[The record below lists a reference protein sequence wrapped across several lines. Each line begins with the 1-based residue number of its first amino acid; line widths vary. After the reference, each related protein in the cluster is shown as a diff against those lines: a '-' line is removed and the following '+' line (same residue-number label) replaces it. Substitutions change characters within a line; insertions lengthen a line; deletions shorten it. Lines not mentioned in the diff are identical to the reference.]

1 MAFFFGFRED
11 HTVLMPHPEP
21 AGRKHMNIT
30 RRLKSF
36 TALALSLCMG
46 LQFYPVLGEETTE
59 PVTTDLSTSTSVDW
73 TLNTYTARNDGT
85 AFSLGL
91 TFVEGTVLHAG
102 DTMSLAL
109 PEGYSF
115 SDITEALPL
124 YAVRNGVPG
133 ELLGSYTIS
142 GNVLSLVFNE
152 VTDLTGVTTE
162 LTVTGTQTETVT
174 EGYYKEQTWT
184 MEQDEDG
191 TVNTVTFTVPSS
203 DIMNW
208 TWVSVDGT
216 WTTTVDAI
224 QQTTDG
230 TTTLVLSNAIT
241 NTASYTFTLPEGIKT
256 EDGNAELSYAP
267 MNPDGTQSQSISAG
281 TYSVTENTLTANVTT
296 IPTEAVT
303 VSLPF
308 TWSTEPLPTSTPEVV
323 DEELVEA
330 ITQENEKLNE
340 TPAPTTSPVV
350 TATPEVTETPV
361 PMETPVT
368 TPEPTETPI
377 VTPTPEPTET
387 PEAASN
393 EINMMAE
400 GRVEKDEVIE
410 YGTWSMSASYNGVS
424 NTQDIYWI
432 DNSNGEETR
441 PTQEQFNNLFN
452 KDSINLK
459 ATMTNSGTGGTAS
472 PVTFKDVMRLLE
484 TYQQTGIDNFAFDT
498 ANLGGTGHWQATVTH
513 LPETITLRR
522 TNKVAATVDADGN
535 VLTTRDVTETHTIQ
549 LSDWTLEPT
558 VPDKKDDQGNTISID
573 PIPGSD
579 TSTGYSFVNV
589 FDDPDTTDVDY
600 VDQNG
605 RPRSGAASLGEGWY
619 FVQETD
625 YQADIVLRRGNN
637 VLSTADDVDT
647 LINTIKN
654 VYTFYYD
661 TGFPSDQPGALSG
674 KLSLASDVYV
684 DVKREGFAE
693 AESVPTLTFT
703 IRDLEKYNLDGSE
716 IIYDIDQ
723 TTTEDDTN
731 SNKSNVI
738 NATNFHV
745 FNDQNGKYYGD
756 YFSEEINNDPVS
768 NHGTDITKCYDGGT
782 IYLTLTGETNYQ
794 ATKIWQDKFA
804 QANNQLRPEVKFELW
819 RYTVTK
825 GTNLNTAYQH
835 ASPVQATVD
844 RNSGGTAANSL
855 QTATDVLEGAV
866 ASDDVDY
873 SIDFK
878 PDFVMGPVSSEDYKK
893 TVNYLPKYDPEGNSY
908 VYFARETMSG
918 DNANKYRVEYGSLDE
933 NGKFTGDKLPD
944 GMTGGRPSGDTGIYN
959 GGTVS
964 NVLNDT
970 TQATVRKTWIA
981 DAFQSELGD
990 VDVVLTLQRSSDN
1003 GQHWENVTKADGTD
1017 LTYTMGK
1024 SDVPFSAENLIQEH
1038 SESVPTYDN
1047 EGNELIYR
1055 WVETAIKQNDQEIK
1069 INDGEFVLHQNGQ
1082 DVTYNSYVQNLEREE
1097 RVTSIIN
1104 QIDDKTQYHVKKQWE
1119 GFPEGFEAPPI
1130 SLVMYRSNSVNERE
1144 KLLVKNGDTVS
1155 EDTYFQLDGNA
1166 DKSPTELFVKNPD
1179 FDPNDLESEEYI
1191 HGGYVQE
1198 TKSWS
1203 AQFTD
1208 LDLYDVG
1215 GSPFDYI
1222 VLEGNTA
1229 GQEWSA
1235 DYSMDII
1242 DVDGEDVVLM
1252 TIVNRPVGGREIY
1265 VRKRWLDD
1273 GDEQHRG
1280 DVTMTAYAINF
1291 SETVTADNFTF
1302 NDLIRL
1308 DAAVLKR
1315 DNNWWDRIGIPA
1327 KPGTEANP
1335 EFYTDKEIIVLE
1347 TTITDAKPGEAG
1359 AANTNL
1365 GEETYTADQLHKIY
1379 DDQHPQAEN
1388 EDHAWVPYQ
1397 TRFHKYEATFSVEVL
1412 EDVSFY
1418 TVTNRRLGNIN
1429 LTVTKKW
1436 VDGATGT
1443 DVSEQRNAFIKAL
1456 NDKGYDLVMQ
1466 LTASDTQDFDVV
1478 APEIGEN
1485 SIHLVHEDVPIRK
1498 PKNPNDLTQGY
1509 EQTTSVQVVYHTNS
1523 SSMYYFW
1530 NLPKYNENGKIVRY
1544 TVREMAQNRNTKE
1557 LVSLNKVIQDNQIS
1571 CEYVFDMAQTRYVTS
1586 DSLQPDDQQMVAT
1599 NRLSGTKR
1607 VFFWKEWNDAYRLQN
1622 KQRPDIYL
1630 DLYQSV
1636 KGTNTI
1642 SGLYRQGSWTFYNDP
1657 DITFFDYGYLD
1668 KYDEQGREYIYYAK
1682 ESMNLTNAS
1691 QFDYQPVD
1699 YKYLKSL
1706 EDPSMSTDENINT
1719 VIKTL
1724 EDTSSIGDE
1733 AGYATSLSDNN
1744 KTDSDGNQLLLR
1756 NGETGPYVLKEYGVF
1771 SNSIRADVEISGKKI
1786 WANVPTGF
1794 EDADL
1799 VDVTFYLFR
1808 YLPNDDIPD
1817 TNDSIVYGEDDQG
1830 KETITLNEKSPSAFI
1845 TIHDWEEIKYQGNYA
1860 FELEYYNENLN
1871 TVDPDDGKI
1880 TVIPATPAADNFRLE
1895 KYDRDG
1901 NLYTYVLRERGY
1913 FGGSDAD
1920 EADKEGDGI
1929 GFVFTQPTINN
1940 FAITNSYIGTE
1951 GEISL
1956 RKILELNGYDIELN
1970 SNDKLSSVSF
1980 RLTREYK
1987 RKVIDENGKVKEEW
2001 ISDTDF
2007 YQDKVVS
2014 YGDLVD
2020 GSEDINFEK
2029 LPIYAPNGNLYRYTV
2044 TENPGV
2050 NDLVDGGYQAYAKVG
2065 IVEQD
2070 AFKADGSYNVDN
2082 LLQKVVDDSG
2092 SVSYVYQYAYPKV
2105 KEEQGT
2111 VIEQIFDFIAGI
2123 PEAIG
2128 LVEPK
2133 AEEPDTSSVTFLNV
2147 YTREFAP
2154 LEFGKTWADFG
2165 QSATR
2170 FTVPMTFD
2178 VYRSADAQPGQGNA
2192 ISEYKVGQIVIDL
2205 KEAAKDQ
2212 TSIELTKTDTSF
2224 DNLTI
2229 TDELNKDGVFEVAQP
2244 VNYTIAFTYEGNAA
2258 NPAIHMTLHDY
2269 QTFVNGSVLINSNPT
2284 NANGV
2289 QQGAEIVWNLQN
2301 VKAGDK
2307 VELTVQLNE
2316 TTAGN
2321 DPVVTVTYDDQTMT
2335 PAIVSDREE
2344 TKTNS
2349 AMDAIRKVVITAND
2363 PTKTLGTCSDWTV
2376 TIKEFSVYAPNGMP
2390 WKYKLTEYD
2399 EYPYTATVKSIL
2411 FTYAKEQDKFV
2422 AQNNTKFVNDTSVSV
2437 RATKSVRDSENV
2449 NTPAGNNI
2457 ETGLWNYTGF
2467 DITLNYEVYAKFV
2480 VADAW
2485 DNQTEQGTLS
2495 QDSALYKMLHE
2506 LNGSSGSEWVSLAEQ
2521 MNTSG
2526 DVRNPYVQS
2535 LFNAIDN
2542 DDGSLPEKYN
2552 SFRASINYEDDTS
2565 FQSKGTDK
2573 TISGLPRVFTLDGST
2588 VYVSYILMET
2598 CLEMR
2603 DAENK
2608 SEAEPNGR
2616 VIYKET
2622 FTPKFLYETMPPQE
2636 QYPNLYEH
2644 QQIYKEG
2651 DAVVTYS
2658 LNASA
2663 EILDS
2668 KGQFTQE
2675 NYLFMKPLFSTDQDA
2690 LLKSDTVKKYKFTDV
2705 EMLPIVWIDRY
2716 DTTTTSRTTFINEQ
2730 INTIDVTNLRVR
2742 KNWQGDNNNWYGSRP
2757 VDKSGNWVVEYVLQ
2771 IKDKNNNWQPFPVE
2785 KYAQEQTISGQTITT
2800 EKYHSITG
2808 TDTDSTNYI
2817 NYMNLP
2823 AGGIIRIKTAM
2834 GTDPETYSYKY
2845 VAIDSNTFEYRV
2857 CEITP
2862 DGTVIEPTGT
2872 KADTDGK
2879 TYSTTSTRYNEA
2891 YTVTYPEMVEENYKE
2906 GDDKVKIDTYGI
2918 INTLDDI
2925 EFYAAKDWNDFGYT
2939 ENTLSGTITFELQ
2952 YLKDMKDESGNDKTD
2967 EWVSFEIHDGSSE
2980 FKKAI
2985 VTLDGK
2991 AEQYEQGKEPLYYE
3005 YESWKAKW
3013 TDVPEV
3019 MPGSVKNTDGKT
3031 QYRVVEVIEDNNAY
3045 ATTDGVTGSGT
3056 QLDPYVLVGNGT
3068 EYSPFTILN
3077 EFTVLD
3083 VSKTVVKPV
3092 GTDKKINSNIT
3103 NQIFEFTITP
3113 YGDSIP
3119 NSAMYQI
3126 YKKDPTNPDNYVL
3139 DGDLKQLKDKDGK
3152 ATFKLTDGQFARIY
3166 GLKKG
3171 VPYTVEE
3178 TAVSDSDGSLDYKVT
3193 YDLTECKYSELT
3205 KTWSSQTTKNQN
3217 SVTLPANKPECNK
3230 NPQPQIAVTNERL
3243 GKVTIT
3249 KTNLDGTEGLE
3260 GMTFKLEVQT
3270 GTDNH
3275 GNAIW
3280 DIAQMWDPGTTWNE
3294 TTEKWV
3300 DHPEVTS
3307 DEKGIVIFK
3316 NLELDNHYKLTEVS
3330 APGYH
3335 KYPFSIEF
3343 DLPYKPTTDDKPA
3356 EDISADY
3363 YYSIKNAEGKEE
3375 YFYPEIKMTIENDQ
3389 AFIMPDTS
3397 GTGFFW
3403 PGMIGVAVS
3412 VLSAGG
3418 YVVTRKKKK
3427 KEEENEEVN

>member
-152 VTDLTGVTTE
+152 VSDLTGVTAE
-162 LTVTGTQTETVT
+162 ITVTGTETQPVT
-174 EGYYKEQTWT
+174 EGYYKEHAWT
-184 MEQDEDG
+184 LEQDEDG

-208 TWVSVDGT
+208 TWVSEDGT

-230 TTTLVLSNAIT
+230 TTKLVLSNVIT
-241 NTASYTFTLPEGIKT
+241 NTASYTFTLPEGIKA
-256 EDGNAELSYAP
+256 EDANSELSYAP
-267 MNPDGTQSQSISAG
+267 MNPDGTQSQSISIG
-281 TYSVTENTLTANVTT
+281 TYNVTENTLTANVTT

-308 TWSTEPLPTSTPEVV
+308 TWNTEPLPTATPEVV

-330 ITQENEKLNE
+330 ITEENEKLNE
-340 TPAPTTSPVV
+340 TPAPTETPVV
-350 TATPEVTETPV
+350 TDTPEATDTPT
-361 PMETPVT
+361 PTETPVT
-368 TPEPTETPI
+368 TP
-377 VTPTPEPTET
+377 TPEPTDT
-387 PEAASN
+387 PEVATN
-393 EINMMAE
+393 EINMMA
-400 GRVEKDEVIE
+400 
-410 YGTWSMSASYNGVS
+410 NGVETLAGNTVVINGEEWTYDLATGLQS
-424 NTQDIYWI
+424 NGATTNAKDIFWI
-432 DNSNGEETR
+432 DNSNGEGTR
-441 PTQEQFNNLFN
+441 NDISADNYNKFIELFRTSN
-452 KDSINLK
+452 INLS
-459 ATMTNSGTGGTAS
+459 ATTSVIDQNGN
-472 PVTFKDVMRLLE
+472 PVK
-484 TYQQTGIDNFAFDT
+484 IDNSMLESIFGISGDLSEYVQLED
-498 ANLGGTGHWQATVTH
+498 LGGTGHLRLSFAN
-513 LPETITLRR
+513 LPSSLTLHRSEEVPVLDE
-522 TNKVAATVDADGN
+522 NGN
-535 VLTTRDVTETHTIQ
+535 VVIDDNGNEITEIREETLVVQIT
-549 LSDWTLEPT
+549 DWKFERSKEIN
-558 VPDKKDDQGNTISID
+558 VDN
-573 PIPGSD
+573 
-579 TSTGYSFVNV
+579 YSFVDAV
-589 FDDPDTTDVDY
+589 YKTDGY
-600 VDQNG
+600 YDQNNRE
-605 RPRSGAASLGEGWY
+605 RPGAASLGEGWY
-619 FVQETD
+619 FVQQTV

-637 VLSTADDVDT
+637 TLASSDAVDS
-647 LINTIKN
+647 LIESIKEA
-654 VYTFYYD
+654 YSFYYD
-661 TGFPSDQPGALSG
+661 TGLPEGQPGALSG
-674 KLSLASDVYV
+674 SLGLGDAALQAIP
-684 DVKREGFAE
+684 EGFGEPDAI
-693 AESVPTLTFT
+693 PTL
-703 IRDLEKYNLDGSE
+703 DLTVSNLDKYNLDGSE
-716 IIYDIDQ
+716 IIYNIDQ
-723 TTTEDDTN
+723 TGTETN
-731 SNKSNVI
+731 KENVI
-738 NATNFHV
+738 NAGNFPEV
-745 FNDQNGKYYGD
+745 FDDPDSKYYGD
-756 YFSEEINNDPVS
+756 YLAEEINNDPVS
-768 NHGTDITKCYDGGT
+768 NHGTDITKCYSGGT
-782 IYLTLTGETNYQ
+782 IYLTLTGDTNYQ
-794 ATKIWQDKFA
+794 ATKIWEDQYA
-804 QANNQLRPEVKFELW
+804 QENNLMRPDVEFELW

-825 GTNLNTAYQH
+825 DTTDLSTAYQH
-835 ASPVQATVD
+835 ASPVQATVNRSTGD
-844 RNSGGTAANSL
+844 AVGDTYSL

-866 ASDDVDY
+866 ATEDNDY
-873 SIDFK
+873 LIDFK
-878 PDFVMGPVSSEDYKK
+878 PDFVEKEDLEK

-918 DNANKYRVEYGSLDE
+918 ENANRYRVEYGTLDLDGDSFVEKAE
-933 NGKFTGDKLPD
+933 NLPE
-944 GMTGGRPSGDTGIYN
+944 GLSERNQNDTSIYN
-959 GGTVS
+959 GGVVS

-981 DAFQSELGD
+981 DAFQSELED

-1003 GQHWENVTKADGTD
+1003 GQTWDNVKKTDGTD
-1017 LTYTMGK
+1017 LTYTMGE

-1038 SESVPTYDN
+1038 TESVPTYDN
-1047 EGNELIYR
+1047 KGNELIYR
-1055 WVETAIKQNDQEIK
+1055 WIETAINQNGQNIP
-1069 INDGEFVLHQNGQ
+1069 INNGEFVLYQNGQ

-1104 QIDDKTQYHVKKQWE
+1104 QIDDKTQYHVKKEWE
-1119 GFPEGFEAPPI
+1119 GFPEGFEAPHI

-1166 DKSPTELFVKNPD
+1166 DESPTELFVKNPD
-1179 FDPNDLESEEYI
+1179 FDPYDPESEEYI

-1198 TKSWS
+1198 TESWY

-1229 GQEWSA
+1229 GQDWSA
-1235 DYSMDII
+1235 DYSMEVI

-1291 SETVTADNFTF
+1291 SDTVNEDNFTF
-1302 NDLIRL
+1302 NDLIIL
-1308 DAAVLKR
+1308 DDATLNR

-1335 EFYTDKEIIVLE
+1335 EFYTDEEIIVLE
-1347 TTITDAKPGEAG
+1347 TRIADAKPGEAG
-1359 AANTNL
+1359 AAADTIL
-1365 GEETYTADQLHKIY
+1365 GEKMYTAEQLHKIY
-1379 DDQHPQAEN
+1379 DDQHPQTEN
-1388 EDHAWVPYQ
+1388 EDHAWVQYQ
-1397 TRFHKYEATFSVEVL
+1397 TRFHEYEATFSMEVL

-1443 DVSEQRNAFIKAL
+1443 NVSEQRNAFIKAL

-1466 LTASDTQDFDVV
+1466 LVASDTQDFDVV

-1485 SIHLVHEDVPIRK
+1485 SIHLVHEDVPIQE
-1498 PKNPNDLTQGY
+1498 PINPNDLTQGY
-1509 EQTTSVQVVYHTNS
+1509 EQTTSVQVVDPENS
-1523 SSMYYFW
+1523 ISKYYFW

-1544 TVREMAQNRNTKE
+1544 TVREMAQNRETKE
-1557 LVSLNKVIQDNQIS
+1557 LVSLNKVIQDKQIS
-1571 CEYVFDMAQTRYVTS
+1571 CEYVFDMAQTSYVTS

-1682 ESMNLTNAS
+1682 ESLNLTNAS

-1719 VIKTL
+1719 VIETL

-1799 VDVTFYLFR
+1799 VDVTFYLFQ
-1808 YLPNDDIPD
+1808 YLPTDNIPD
-1817 TNDSIVYGEDDQG
+1817 TNDSIVYGKDDQG
-1830 KETITLNEKSPSAFI
+1830 KETITLNGKNPSAFI

-1871 TVDPDDGKI
+1871 SVNQGDGEI
-1880 TVIPATPAADNFRLE
+1880 TVTPATSAADNFHLQ
-1895 KYDRDG
+1895 KYDSDG

-1956 RKILELNGYDIELN
+1956 RKILELNGYELDQ
-1970 SNDKLSSVSF
+1970 NDKRSSVSF

-1987 RKVIDENGKVKEEW
+1987 RKVIDESGNVTEEW
-2001 ISDTDF
+2001 IADTDF
-2007 YQDKVVS
+2007 YQDKVIS

-2020 GSEDINFEK
+2020 GSEDINFK
-2029 LPIYAPNGNLYRYTV
+2029 NLPIYAPNGNLYRYTV
-2044 TENPGV
+2044 TENPGI

-2154 LEFGKTWADFG
+2154 LEFGKTWDDFG

-2178 VYRSADAQPGQGNA
+2178 IYRSADAQPGQGNA

-2205 KEAAKDQ
+2205 NKESKGQ
-2212 TSIELTKTDTSF
+2212 NCIELTETGNDYGKFTLN
-2224 DNLTI
+2224 DNLYSPVPGRDQT
-2229 TDELNKDGVFEVAQP
+2229 
-2244 VNYTIAFTYEGNAA
+2244 VNYTVGFTYEGNAA
-2258 NPAIHMTLHDY
+2258 KPAIHMSLHDY
-2269 QTFVNGSVLINSNPT
+2269 QTYENGSVLINGKP
-2284 NANGV
+2284 AIPYV
-2289 QQGAEIVWNLQN
+2289 EQQGSEITWNLWH

-2307 VELTVQLNE
+2307 VELTVQVNE

-2321 DPVVTVTYDDQTMT
+2321 DPVVTVTYDNQTMT

-2344 TKTNS
+2344 TNS

-2363 PTKTLGTCSDWTV
+2363 STQTLGTCSDWIV
-2376 TIKEFSVYAPNGMP
+2376 TIEEFSVYAPNGMP

-2411 FTYAKEQDKFV
+2411 FTYAKEQDKFT
-2422 AQNNTKFVNDTSVSV
+2422 APNTNTKFKNSTTISVNANKTI
-2437 RATKSVRDSENV
+2437 RDKENV
-2449 NTPAGNNI
+2449 NKASSNKIGD
-2457 ETGLWNYTGF
+2457 GLWNYTGF
-2467 DITLNYEVYAKFV
+2467 KITLNFEVYAKFV
-2480 VADAW
+2480 EADAW
-2485 DNQTEQGTLS
+2485 DNRTEQGVLS
-2495 QDSALYKMLHE
+2495 EDSGLYKMLHDS
-2506 LNGSSGSEWVSLAEQ
+2506 NGPNESDWISLADEYGK
-2521 MNTSG
+2521 TSG
-2526 DVRNPYVQS
+2526 RDTYADA
-2535 LFNAIDN
+2535 LFTSIDAEQEEYKGFKTTITYEDN
-2542 DDGSLPEKYN
+2542 KA
-2552 SFRASINYEDDTS
+2552 FRTLGTDSINR
-2565 FQSKGTDK
+2565 
-2573 TISGLPRVFTLDGST
+2573 LPRVINIEDGT
-2588 VYVSYILMET
+2588 KIVYVRYVLVET
-2598 CLEMR
+2598 GLEMR
-2603 DAENK
+2603 DPQNLVQVEGSTEK
-2608 SEAEPNGR
+2608 EATIVYTQE
-2616 VIYKET
+2616 
-2622 FTPKFLYETMPPQE
+2622 FTPHFVYTEMPE
-2636 QYPNLYEH
+2636 NTNDEYSNLYNNN
-2644 QQIYKEG
+2644 QKVYKPG
-2651 DAVVTYS
+2651 DDVVTYYLS
-2658 LNASA
+2658 TTAKLLGESGWA
-2663 EILDS
+2663 ES
-2668 KGQFTQE
+2668 
-2675 NYLFMKPLFSTDQDA
+2675 NYHFMEPLFNSQEDA
-2690 LLKSDTVKKYKFTDV
+2690 TFKSEKVKGFKVTNV
-2705 EMLPIVWIDRY
+2705 NMLPIAWIDHANASNNNTY
-2716 DTTTTSRTTFINEQ
+2716 TNEQ

-2742 KNWQGDNNNWYGSRP
+2742 KTWVDDNDNWYGTRYEEDDKWH
-2757 VDKSGNWVVEYVLQ
+2757 VDYQLQ
-2771 IKDKNNNWQPFPVE
+2771 VKVGTEGSNELWEVFDVGA
-2785 KYAQEQTISGQTITT
+2785 YSQTITDPEGIRT
-2800 EKYHSITG
+2800 EIEKYSPVTG
-2808 TDTDSTNYI
+2808 EDEQLTNYVDYI
-2817 NYMNLP
+2817 NLP
-2823 AGGIIRIKTAM
+2823 ASGIIRIKTAM
-2834 GTDPETYSYKY
+2834 GTNPETYSYKY
-2845 VAIDSNTFEYRV
+2845 VAIDSNTFKYRV
-2857 CEITP
+2857 CEISP

-2872 KADTDGK
+2872 ATDIDGN
-2879 TYSTTSTRYNEA
+2879 TYSTTSTKYNEA
-2891 YTVTYPEMVEENYKE
+2891 YTVTYPNMVEENFEE
-2906 GDDKVKIDTYGI
+2906 GDGKVKIDTYVI
-2918 INTLDDI
+2918 INTLNDT
-2925 EFYAAKDWNDFGYT
+2925 EFYAAKEWNDFGYAK
-2939 ENTLSGTITFELQ
+2939 NSLSGTITFELK
-2952 YLKDMKDESGNDKTD
+2952 YLKEGTGQESEN
-2967 EWVSFEIHDGSSE
+2967 EWVSFEIHDQTGNS
-2980 FKKAI
+2980 KTAT
-2985 VTLDGK
+2985 VTLNGK
-2991 AEQYEQGKEPLYYE
+2991 KDEYKEGEEPLYYE
-3005 YESWKAKW
+3005 YEAWKAKW
-3013 TDVPEV
+3013 TGVPEV
-3019 MPGSVKNTDGKT
+3019 MPGSQKDGNGKT

-3045 ATTDGVTGSGT
+3045 GLDENKTELDGSGT
-3056 QLDPYVLVGNGT
+3056 ADDPYVLTGTGT
-3068 EYSPFTILN
+3068 ESNPYTILN
-3077 EFTVLD
+3077 EFTILD
-3083 VSKTVVKPV
+3083 VSKTVTKPV
-3092 GTDKKINSNIT
+3092 GDEKEINSKIT
-3103 NQIFEFTITP
+3103 SQVFTFTITP
-3113 YGDSIP
+3113 AGDSIP
-3119 NSAMYQI
+3119 DTAMYQI
-3126 YKKDPTNPDNYVL
+3126 YKPDPEKPDSFIKE
-3139 DGDLKQLKDKDGK
+3139 GELKQLKDKAGIDGK
-3152 ATFKLTDGQFARIY
+3152 ASFELTDGQFARIY
-3166 GLKKG
+3166 GLKKD
-3171 VPYTVEE
+3171 VKYTVEE
-3178 TAVSDSDGSLDYKVT
+3178 TAISDPDGSLDYKVT
-3193 YDLTECKYSELT
+3193 YDLTECKYSET
-3205 KTWSSQTTKNQN
+3205 EKTWNSQTTKNQN

-3230 NPQPQIAVTNERL
+3230 NPHPQIAVTNERL

-3249 KTNLDGTEGLE
+3249 KTNLDGSEVLE

-3270 GTDNH
+3270 GTDTY

-3280 DIAQMWDPGTTWNE
+3280 NIAQMWDPSTTWDE
-3294 TTEKWV
+3294 TTKKWV

-3307 DEKGIVIFK
+3307 DKKGIVIFK
-3316 NLELDNHYKLTEVS
+3316 NLELDKHYKLTEVS

-3343 DLPYKPTTDDKPA
+3343 DLPYKPTDGDKPA

-3363 YYSIKNAEGKEE
+3363 YYSIENADGTTSN
-3375 YFYPEIKMTIENDQ
+3375 FYPEIKMTIENDQ

-3418 YVVTRKKKK
+3418 YAVTRKKKK
-3427 KEEENEEVN
+3427 REEENEEVN